1 MMSSKRWQ
9 RVLVAVG
16 FWWIIPACLWGQGV
30 NPGAAVVATLTP
42 AQVMAQ
48 AQQLFGEPEHFGA
61 AADMLEKAGIATPLE
76 DVGGANLLVAAA
88 RIQVYTGELARAR
101 RNMQEAGWRAL
112 GNGKLLLA
120 ANAYADAALIAQR
133 QNDEPAAREYVRIV
147 KLLAQWP
154 KVSAA
159 ERRQILSRIG

>member
-1 MMSSKRWQ
+1 MMSSKQWQ
-9 RVLVAVG
+9 RVLVVVG

-42 AQVMAQ
+42 AQVMEQ
-48 AQQLFGEPEHFGA
+48 AQVLFGEPAHFGD

-76 DVGGANLLVAAA
+76 DVGGASLLVAAA

-112 GNGKLLLA
+112 GNGKLLMA
-120 ANAYADAALIAQR
+120 ANAYADAALIALQ
-133 QNDEPAAREYVRIV
+133 QKDDTAAREYVRIV
-147 KLLAQWP
+147 KLLADWP